1 MIKERAEYIISL
13 SREAQ
18 IGLLKIETDLK
29 QEATLAQIPDHNPG
43 HLELLPK
50 EVEIV
55 RTCLYDDGKVVIRF
69 KAKTFCPNAE
79 DCLTYWVFN
88 EETGQWEMPENIKR
102 RLQRNSEIDLSE
114 LPRKITQAR
123 LK

>member
-1 MIKERAEYIISL
+1 MIKERAVYTFSL
-13 SREAQ
+13 GLRAQ
-18 IGLLKIETDLK
+18 IELLNIEIALK
-29 QEATLAQIPDHNPG
+29 QRAGLTQIPDHNPG

-114 LPRKITQAR
+114 LPIKITQAR